1 LVEEVLIARVK
12 GAEEEHDLENLR
24 DGHRRAR
31 EGRKMPLE
39 AGTKLVDPLFVTL
52 PVIEERQQGGE
63 SVGNGRGAEV
73 VLEDLEHL
81 ETLVVERRPRVLKEK
96 PGGAVL
102 QGRTELTLP
111 KLAGKRIHRIRDKG
125 TIRTGGGKSRAAEPI
140 HDQIPRSEI
149 IIRRLDRRE
158 SEAVDGKR
166 NRVRRRRRQRREGGN
181 RGSPGRRRS
190 DVN

>member
-1 LVEEVLIARVK
+1 
-12 GAEEEHDLENLR
+12 
-24 DGHRRAR
+24 
-31 EGRKMPLE
+31 MPLE
-39 AGTKLVDPLFVTL
+39 AGTKFMDPLLVTL

-63 SVGNGRGAEV
+63 GVGNGRGAEV

-81 ETLVVERRPRVLKEK
+81 ETLVVERSPRVLKEK

-111 KLAGKRIHRIRDKG
+111 KLAGKRIHRIRGKG

-140 HDQIPRSEI
+140 EDQIPRSEI

-166 NRVRRRRRQRREGGN
+166 NRVRRRRRQRRERRN
-181 RGSPGRRRS
+181 RGSPGGRRNV
-190 DVN
+190 VN